1 MRMFFIFRYLTE
13 LLNANK
19 RFSLIN
25 ISTSGKKEELI
36 QEMGNNSD
44 NKKGTINF
52 STSYKSGINVVL
64 DEYRV

>member
-13 LLNANK
+13 FLNANK